1 MPDSTLTRWSKRA
14 KEVDEDHLVE
24 ERRGRKSKLDEEDKR
39 LLRGFVFDRQCEFK
53 KTTLRDVE
61 KFCSEFLEAPVS
73 QTLASNL
80 MAELGFSSRTMQSK
94 SSGFQIDVD
103 GGIDL
108 AYRWLK
114 KYHHELRGS
123 KVYSIDCVFTGHRT
137 DTHKSFAV
145 RGDAAPNFSAKIS
158 SFTACGITMVCSD
171 GTYCPTILYTSNAIF
186 DRARKQTARRIK
198 QLAYIDKLLEKYKI
212 EPWRIVYK
220 GAPHGKKRKF
230 VVPASAALV
239 EEFLDKFDVDF
250 DSIILS
256 DGGNEFKKLG
266 ELGFRRHIRYDAAI
280 HQWLSPN
287 DNRLHGSGKK
297 IWRELGIDYSDDPLA
312 LITFLWSLDE
322 VMGNVS
328 KWFNNNL
335 QLDRL
340 APHVEA
346 VADLIRGHNVEADG
360 LYDECRWE
368 YRFVAGLDPR
378 GDSVSKMDGG
388 LDGRFWNKK

>member
-1 MPDSTLTRWSKRA
+1 MIFKLT
-14 KEVDEDHLVE
+14 E
-24 ERRGRKSKLDEEDKR
+24 EQL
-39 LLRGFVFDRQCEFK
+39 
-53 KTTLRDVE
+53 
-61 KFCSEFLEAPVS
+61 
-73 QTLASNL
+73 
-80 MAELGFSSRTMQSK
+80 
-94 SSGFQIDVD
+94 
-103 GGIDL
+103 
-108 AYRWLK
+108 
-114 KYHHELRGS
+114 
-123 KVYSIDCVFTGHRT
+123 
-137 DTHKSFAV
+137 AV
-145 RGDAAPNFSAKIS
+145 RDAARDFAQTELLPGVIERDEKQEFP
-158 SFTACGITMVCSD
+158 TAQI
-171 GTYCPTILYTSNAIF
+171 
-186 DRARKQTARRIK
+186 
-198 QLAYIDKLLEKYKI
+198 
-212 EPWRIVYK
+212 
-220 GAPHGKKRKF
+220 
-230 VVPASAALV
+230 
-239 EEFLDKFDVDF
+239 
-250 DSIILS
+250 
-256 DGGNEFKKLG
+256 KKLG

-297 IWRELGIDYSDDPLA
+297 IWLELGIDYSDDPLA

-328 KWFNNNL
+328 KWFNDNL